1 MSECISFIT
10 GKYEAK
16 ETGFQL
22 GSATLHTCMTPQKS
36 RCRLLSINI
45 FFFVKANEDFFTLVI
60 TINLT
65 NFSFYFV
72 RIIISKL
79 SKHIYLLYINLG
91 IF

>member
-1 MSECISFIT
+1 MSECMGLIT

-16 ETGFQL
+16 ETGFRL
-22 GSATLHTCMTPQKS
+22 GGATLHSCMTPQKS

-60 TINLT
+60 TINLR

-72 RIIISKL
+72 RELLFLNYQNISTYFIL
-79 SKHIYLLYINLG
+79 I
-91 IF
+91 